1 MGRLHLDATVE
12 YITETSGSAYVF
24 ANSRTL
30 THRLHKNCENKLD
43 AAEQE
48 VDVLHV
54 HGHLPAKTK
63 FDTINVFC
71 QNVEFTGFEPRVLIG
86 TAVTDIGVSCPN
98 ANHVTNMEWVDN
110 VASWIQRMG
119 RGSRNGEPACAVL
132 VAGLGS
138 YINTHMRIHRNR
150 HPVNDDD
157 AEDSLEAFSTLLLT
171 SPDKD

>member
-1 MGRLHLDATVE
+1 MDATVE

-71 QNVEFTGFEPRVLIG
+71 
-86 TAVTDIGVSCPN
+86 
-98 ANHVTNMEWVDN
+98 
-110 VASWIQRMG
+110 
-119 RGSRNGEPACAVL
+119 
-132 VAGLGS
+132 
-138 YINTHMRIHRNR
+138 
-150 HPVNDDD
+150 
-157 AEDSLEAFSTLLLT
+157 
-171 SPDKD
+171 